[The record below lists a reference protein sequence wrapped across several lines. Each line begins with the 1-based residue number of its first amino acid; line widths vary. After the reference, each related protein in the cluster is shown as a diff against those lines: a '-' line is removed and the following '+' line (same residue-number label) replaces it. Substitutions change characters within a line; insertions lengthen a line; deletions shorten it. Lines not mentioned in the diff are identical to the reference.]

1 MILAAK
7 KDISKSNMNL
17 QPKKLAIYIRVSTTK
32 QDGNHSKENQL
43 ESIFALIKANNWD
56 NIPYEIYDDTFSAS
70 LGPKLSILN
79 SSDETFNN
87 LNPSIFLREGI
98 RKLFY
103 DASFK
108 KFDKLIVY
116 SHDRLSRDAYE
127 SLLIKHTLNKLN
139 IDILYSK
146 AGEQIS
152 SENYS
157 MNTFLENLLSN
168 LSALE
173 SNIIGGRTFMGNCGN
188 ILKNLWAGGP
198 PPYGY
203 ELSPIPSNRRK
214 SKLVVNPTE
223 ARIVKKIF
231 ELYILGYS
239 PQNIVDY
246 IKQEYK
252 YNNDRLWTIN
262 SIKSILSNPIYTGVM
277 TWNKKGGRRNPR
289 KKDSS
294 EHKYSKFD
302 LNLQLINDDTW
313 NKANLLKE
321 LQHKDPKFLST
332 QFLLKG
338 LITCGKCGNIMKSK
352 NHGNSTGYVYYCR
365 HENNDS
371 DIDTNNLPLQ
381 TITIKASIIHE
392 IVFNEFSALIASLV
406 DEDTNIDN
414 LYTNYFNKSKLRKDS
429 LISEKSQLL
438 DDISNIKSMIKKA
451 SDELI
456 ELNNNPLADSDDKDA
471 YDKYLCLLLSIEE
484 FVTNLKLLK
493 YELNEKIK
501 IIDKKILYDIIP
513 KEKFREYILSNLTP
527 FEEILSEQNTDI
539 KNRCLRLLLI
549 NIIDYIK
556 IYSDSS
562 IEISF
567 K

>member
-1 MILAAK
+1 
-7 KDISKSNMNL
+7 MNL
-17 QPKKLAIYIRVSTTK
+17 QPKKLAIYIRVSTIK

-43 ESIFALIKANNWD
+43 ESIFALIKANGWN

-79 SSDETFNN
+79 SSNESFNN

-152 SENYS
+152 SENDS

-173 SNIIGGRTFMGNCGN
+173 SNIIGGRTFIGNCGN

-214 SKLVVNPTE
+214 SKLIVKPTE

-246 IKQEYK
+246 IKKEYK

-277 TWNKKGGRRNPR
+277 AWNKKGGRRNPR

-313 NKANLLKE
+313 SKANLLKE

-332 QFLLKG
+332 NFLLKG
-338 LITCGKCGNIMKSK
+338 LITCGECGNILQTK

-365 HENNDS
+365 HENNNS
-371 DIDTNNLPLQ
+371 DIDTKNLSLQ

-456 ELNNNPLADSDDKDA
+456 ELNNNPSADSDDKDS
-471 YDKYLCLLLSIEE
+471 YDKYLCLLVSIEE

-513 KEKFREYILSNLTP
+513 KENFREYILSKLTP

-549 NIIDYIK
+549 SIIDYIK
-556 IYSDSS
+556 IYSNSS
-562 IEISF
+562 IEISL

>member
-1 MILAAK
+1 M
-7 KDISKSNMNL
+7 SL
-17 QPKKLAIYIRVSTTK
+17 QPKKLAIYIRVSTAK
-32 QDGNHSKENQL
+32 QDSNNSKENQL
-43 ESIFALIKANNWD
+43 ESIFSLIKDNNWD
-56 NIPYEIYDDTFSAS
+56 TIPYEIYDDTFSAS

-79 SSDETFNN
+79 SSDENFDN

-139 IDILYSK
+139 IEIIYSR
-146 AGEQIS
+146 AGEQINS
-152 SENYS
+152 KNDS

-173 SNIIGGRTFMGNCGN
+173 SNIIGARTFMGNCGN

-203 ELSPIPSNRRK
+203 ELSPVPSNRKK
-214 SKLVVNPTE
+214 SKLVINPTE
-223 ARIVKKIF
+223 ARVVKKIF
-231 ELYILGYS
+231 ELYTLGYS
-239 PQNIVDY
+239 PKNIVNY
-246 IKQEYK
+246 IKTEYK

-262 SIKSILSNPIYTGVM
+262 SIKSIISNPIYTGVM

-294 EHKYSKFD
+294 EYTYSKFD

-313 NKANLLKE
+313 TKAKVLKE
-321 LQHKDPKFLST
+321 LQYKDPKLLST

-338 LITCGKCGNIMKSK
+338 LITCGKCGNILKTK

-365 HENNDS
+365 HTNDDS
-371 DIDTNNLPLQ
+371 NTNIKNFPLE

-392 IVFNEFSALIASLV
+392 IVFNEFSSLIASLI
-406 DEDTNIDN
+406 DEDNNIDD
-414 LYTNYFNKSKLRKDS
+414 LYTNYFSKSQLREES
-429 LISEKSQLL
+429 LKSEKSQLL
-438 DDISNIKSMIKKA
+438 DDVYDVEAMIKKA
-451 SDELI
+451 SDELN
-456 ELNNNPLADSDDKDA
+456 ELNNNPLASSDDKNA

-484 FVTNLKLLK
+484 FITHLNLMKSQ
-493 YELNEKIK
+493 LNEKIK
-501 IIDKKILYDIIP
+501 AIDEKLLYRIIP
-513 KEKFREYILSNLTP
+513 KENFRKYIINKLSP
-527 FEEILSEQNTDI
+527 FEKILSEQNTDI

-556 IYSDSS
+556 IYSNSS
-562 IEISF
+562 TIEIAF